1 MTLHYSVST
10 RVVVA
15 NRRLIGNSEI
25 ARFFKLVLYVCAYMC
40 GFVHVIHLHRRMHV
54 RASGDLTAA

>member
-1 MTLHYSVST
+1 
-10 RVVVA
+10 VVA
-15 NRRLIGNSEI
+15 NRRPIVNSEI